1 MTPLSPRDYDCDCLI
16 IGGGAGGLVAATYL
30 ARTHRRVV
38 VADAGES
45 RLGWIRLSHNVP
57 GYPEGISG
65 DALLHRLRDQADR
78 YGVRRRETMV
88 DGVRRRDGGG
98 FEAGGVT
105 ARRLILATGVADI
118 LPPIDG
124 LEAAV
129 REAVVRLC
137 PICDGFEATGGS
149 IGILGPRAR
158 AEREA
163 AFMRTFTDD
172 LTTFGG
178 PGSDMTPVVTAVSA
192 VDGRIRLQ
200 LADGET
206 RDLDALYLA
215 TGLAP
220 RSGLAS
226 ALGARLSA
234 NGYVEVDD
242 HQRTGAGGVW
252 AIGDVVHEL
261 NQIAIAFGHGAIA
274 ATDVHNDLAAE
285 ERGQPKER

>member
-1 MTPLSPRDYDCDCLI
+1 MTSLSAHDFDCDCLI
-16 IGGGAGGLVAATYL
+16 VGGGAAGLVAATYL
-30 ARTHRRVV
+30 ARTHRRVI

-45 RLGWIRLSHNVP
+45 RLGWIRLSRNVP
-57 GYPEGISG
+57 GHPGGISG
-65 DALLHRLRDQADR
+65 AALLDRLRAQADR
-78 YGVRRRETMV
+78 HGVRRRAVRV
-88 DGVRRRDGGG
+88 DGIRRLGAGG
-98 FEAGGVT
+98 FDAGGVT
-105 ARRLILATGVADI
+105 ARRIILATGVADI

-124 LEAAV
+124 IEAAV
-129 REAVVRLC
+129 RDAVVRLC
-137 PICDGFEATGGS
+137 PICDGFEATGRS

-163 AFMRTFTDD
+163 AFMSTFTDD

-178 PGSDMTPVVTAVSA
+178 PGSDTEPVVTAVSTVA
-192 VDGRIRLQ
+192 GRLRLRLRDGGI
-200 LADGET
+200 

-242 HQRTGAGGVW
+242 HQRTGAPGVW

-261 NQIAIAFGHGAIA
+261 NQIAVAFGHGAIA

-285 ERGQPKER
+285 ERGQLKER